1 MVIFVQFTISTL
13 TICVNLYILMGTQI
27 TFERIMQ
34 LAIYSSCMLTQIYI
48 FCWYGNEVKLKVYSL
63 RDNNESS
70 YSISIC
76 YLVFFF
82 ILQSLDIS
90 NMIFELDWPDLDNST
105 KRDLLMIMMR
115 ASYPIEITSIH
126 VITMNLDSFVIVSTK
141 KINLFFNFLYL
152 KVARERR
159 DRISRS
165 KYQSMIFFFLN
176 FAFKTSHNL
185 LLILNTYSQLL
196 KTSYSAYNLL
206 QGNRE

>member
-1 MVIFVQFTISTL
+1 
-13 TICVNLYILMGTQI
+13 MGTQI

-34 LAIYSSCMLTQIYI
+34 LTIYSICILIQIYI

-63 RDNNESS
+63 RDNNESNP
-70 YSISIC
+70 IC
-76 YLVFFF
+76 CLVFFF

-165 KYQSMIFFFLN
+165 KYQSMIFFFSKLCIQDIAQFVINLKHVFTAVKN
-176 FAFKTSHNL
+176 FIFSV
-185 LLILNTYSQLL
+185 Q
-196 KTSYSAYNLL
+196 SAP
-206 QGNRE
+206 R

>member
-1 MVIFVQFTISTL
+1 
-13 TICVNLYILMGTQI
+13 MGTQI